1 MDNLYILTFKRLT
14 VLLEN
19 MKEKLDIKLD
29 VKEDIQER

>member
-1 MDNLYILTFKRLT
+1 MDNLYILIFKRLT